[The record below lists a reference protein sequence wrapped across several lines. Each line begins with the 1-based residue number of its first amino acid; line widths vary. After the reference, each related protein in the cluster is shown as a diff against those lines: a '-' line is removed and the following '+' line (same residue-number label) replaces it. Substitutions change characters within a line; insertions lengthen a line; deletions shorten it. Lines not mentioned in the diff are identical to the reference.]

1 MNIKIEKKKYTPPF
15 MEVLYMKGDSSLL
28 RGSYGEDDDDGVD
41 VDVEGDYDDYD
52 DEFN

>member
-28 RGSYGEDDDDGVD
+28 RGSYGDDDD
-41 VDVEGDYDDYD
+41 DDLEDIDELDDGYD
-52 DEFN
+52 DEFG

>member
-1 MNIKIEKKKYTPPF
+1 

-28 RGSYGEDDDDGVD
+28 RGSYGEDDDDELVD
-41 VDVEGDYDDYD
+41 IDEFEDGYD